1 MEVVLRKILKY
12 TTNMPVSVTPM
23 DEINGFSVRPGMFD
37 SNGAIALPVGVNFTV
52 HTHHGTSCT
61 LLLFH
66 RGEDEPYAEI
76 PFPESYKI
84 GDVYSMIVFDLDIR
98 EF

>member
-1 MEVVLRKILKY
+1 MEAVLRKSLKY

-37 SNGAIALPVGVNFTV
+37 SNGAMALPVGVNFTV

-66 RGEDEPYAEI
+66 RGRMSLMRRS
-76 PFPESYKI
+76 PFRNPTK
-84 GDVYSMIVFDLDIR
+84 
-98 EF
+98 